1 MSSPAGAAAPP
12 QQHFDPP
19 GPVRLELSLGAGR
32 ASVVAGTETGSET
45 GAQTAD
51 ARACAVWVEPCDPY
65 DADAVALASQ
75 VLVRLLGDRLEVAV
89 PTRGFRRHPA
99 IHVHARVP
107 TGSSLSVGTGS
118 SSVDVDGPIAA
129 LRVTTGSGDI
139 TAAQVTGDVQVT
151 SGSGRTHIGDVG
163 GSLRLRGA
171 SGDMTVGVVGGQI
184 TVRTASADV
193 RIGGA
198 RGDVEVT
205 SASGS
210 VALQCVGRGRVR
222 VQTASGD
229 VRVGVRAGTPVH
241 FDLTS
246 ASGLITSTLE
256 QAAGPASGEQLLELR
271 ARTASGRILLS
282 RS

>member
-171 SGDMTVGVVGGQI
+171 S
-184 TVRTASADV
+184 ADV